1 MSRAK
6 IAIVDDEVDFLEV
19 LQIFIEDD
27 PGFSAFDI
35 KFFSS
40 GHECLKSIQEF
51 DYLLTDIN
59 MPNMD
64 GYQLIME
71 AKKIHPSI
79 KTSVMSAYSD
89 DANRE
94 KARLMGTL
102 SYFVKPL
109 DFDVI
114 RIHLCS
120 VFKINS

>member
-1 MSRAK
+1 MSRPR

-19 LQIFIEDD
+19 L
-27 PGFSAFDI
+27 
-35 KFFSS
+35 KFFVEDEPSFSCFDFSFYSS
-40 GHECLKSIQEF
+40 GSACLKEVLNM

-59 MPNMD
+59 MPQMD
-64 GYQLIME
+64 GYQLILE
-71 AKKIHPSI
+71 AKKINPSL

-94 KARLMGTL
+94 KARQMGAL

-114 RIHLCS
+114 RLHLDS
-120 VFKINS
+120 VFKMA